1 MAAPGSNL
9 VMDVRGLT
17 PTLRRPLIVSVVDQ
31 LLAAE
36 ARESV
41 IVITDHEPAGLGL
54 QFELRRETRGKLEF
68 TYDQRLD
75 GAWVAI
81 IRPRVY

>member
-1 MAAPGSNL
+1 
-9 VMDVRGLT
+9 MDVRGLT
-17 PTLRRPLIVSVVDQ
+17 PALRRPLLVSVVDQ
-31 LLAAE
+31 LLAAD

-75 GAWVAI
+75 GAWVGI
-81 IRPRVY
+81 IRPKV